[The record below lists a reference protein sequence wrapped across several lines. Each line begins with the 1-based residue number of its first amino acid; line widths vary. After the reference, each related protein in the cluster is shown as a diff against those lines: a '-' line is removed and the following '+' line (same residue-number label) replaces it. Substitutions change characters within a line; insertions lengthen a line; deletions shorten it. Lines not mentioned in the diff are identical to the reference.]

1 MISKNLYLLLFIR
14 LNSKRLKNKGFM
26 KIGKLK
32 VIEIIIERCLKSVS
46 KKNIIITTT
55 NKKIDDKIFNFA
67 KKKKI
72 KIFRGSENNVRKRT
86 IDCCNTFKIR
96 SFIRM
101 NCDRPFVN
109 YKQLS
114 KMIKIFATN
123 KYDIVT
129 NCLSKN
135 KIKGLALEIIKTQS
149 FMSINKQLKRSDKE
163 HIFDYFYRNQK
174 DYKIY
179 NFEQIKKNFKKS
191 LALDN
196 KYDLNNVRNLFKKF
210 KFDYLISTQKVIE
223 FLRRN

>member
-1 MISKNLYLLLFIR
+1 MNVENLYLLLFIR

-55 NKKIDDKIFNFA
+55 NKKIDDKISNFA

-72 KIFRGSENNVRKRT
+72 KIFRGSESNVRKRT
-86 IDCCNTFKIR
+86 IDCCDKFNIK

-101 NCDRPFVN
+101 NCDRPFMN
-109 YKQLS
+109 YKQLT

-129 NCLSKN
+129 NCLSEN
-135 KIKGLALEIIKTQS
+135 KIKGLALEMIKTKS
-149 FMSINKQLKRSDKE
+149 FIGINKKLKKNDEE
-163 HIFDYFYRNQK
+163 HIFDYFYRNQM

-179 NFEQIKKNFKKS
+179 NVEQIKNNFNKS

-196 KYDLNNVRNLFKKF
+196 KYDLNKIKNVFKKF
-210 KFDYLISTQKVIE
+210 KFDYLISTHKVIE
-223 FLRRN
+223 FLKRN